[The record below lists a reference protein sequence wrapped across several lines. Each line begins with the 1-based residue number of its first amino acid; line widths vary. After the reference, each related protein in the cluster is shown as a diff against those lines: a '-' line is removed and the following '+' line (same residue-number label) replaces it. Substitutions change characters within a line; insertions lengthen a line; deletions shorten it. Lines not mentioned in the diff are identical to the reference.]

1 MSEPAR
7 SFPSYDDEGSAASGP
22 LRDWLVAMRRHEI
35 PTFEEL
41 SAQAEPPRPA
51 AAKPAP
57 AADVAWG
64 PRLVPDEPNPAQEET
79 ADISELMAENLML
92 KARLKVESDRQEALQ
107 GALAEQIRGLRQHIA
122 EEMEALEEMRSEQ
135 AAAQAEYEEFRTDRE
150 HMRRDRETLRSERDK
165 AVAERDAMRAERE
178 ALVAEREMLRED
190 RDLWRARAEAL
201 AQPLF
206 QPGKR

>member
-1 MSEPAR
+1 
-7 SFPSYDDEGSAASGP
+7 
-22 LRDWLVAMRRHEI
+22 MRRHEI
-35 PTFEEL
+35 PSFEEL

-57 AADVAWG
+57 AKPAPAADIAWG
-64 PRLVPDEPNPAQEET
+64 PRLVQDEPGSAQEET

-92 KARLKVESDRQEALQ
+92 KARLKVETDRQEALQ

-122 EEMEALEEMRSEQ
+122 EEMEALEEMRAEQ
-135 AAAQAEYEEFRTDRE
+135 VAAQAEYEEFRTDRE
-150 HMRRDRETLRSERDK
+150 HMRRDRDALRADRDK